1 MLNVFNELMAH
12 VLTDIVRQAYIYPPS
27 QMEYMIGGT
36 TVGPLTKEVRDRLAD
51 YRDRENFSNYNEAV
65 ENLLNNVNE

>member
-1 MLNVFNELMAH
+1 
-12 VLTDIVRQAYIYPPS
+12 
-27 QMEYMIGGT
+27 MENMIGGT
-36 TVGPLTKEVRDRLAD
+36 TVGPLTEEVRDRLAD